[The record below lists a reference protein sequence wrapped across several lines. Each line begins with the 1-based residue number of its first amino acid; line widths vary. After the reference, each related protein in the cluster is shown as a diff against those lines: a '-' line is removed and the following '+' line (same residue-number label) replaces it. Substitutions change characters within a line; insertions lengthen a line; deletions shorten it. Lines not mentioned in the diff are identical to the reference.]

1 MKVLIDGV
9 AIGEQVFR
17 FIGHSN
23 SQMKSKTCWLH
34 QGSLEENEDILDRV
48 GYFKSIKSASK
59 RAKRVGLLFT
69 NISSWISV
77 SEKFKEEED
86 EDIEMNLGFTTV
98 AWSRH
103 RSQHFF
109 CWHTNGSLVPL
120 KAVQGSQEWL
130 VVSWNVSKKFCD
142 FPSNL

>member
-9 AIGEQVFR
+9 AMGEQVFR

-34 QGSLEENEDILDRV
+34 QGTLEENEDILDRV

-86 EDIEMNLGFTTV
+86 EDIEMNLGC
-98 AWSRH
+98 H
-103 RSQHFF
+103 C
-109 CWHTNGSLVPL
+109 CWCGQDTEIPL
-120 KAVQGSQEWL
+120 
-130 VVSWNVSKKFCD
+130 FCD
-142 FPSNL
+142 STPAGTFTPQRNCWWVPSQGCL